1 MSGKGDPTM
10 DQIRKNCRKVE
21 CHYAAFQGAYGGT
34 SLFLTGFVAVFLTWL
49 GLSDSQIGVVNSTGS
64 ALTILGQLLVGAWLD
79 KHTSVSI
86 KKVIL
91 GFCLLASVGAAA
103 LYWIDLP
110 TALGCAVFLFA
121 YTCIQ
126 TNGALVPAMMMR
138 FVNIGL
144 PVDFGWPRSIASVC
158 WASLAYVMGGII
170 ERYSARILMLGYL
183 CGVGLVALALL
194 AMPDAEA
201 YRGKGL
207 PEERI
212 IRPKLDKKPSGGYI
226 EMLRGNPTLL
236 LFCLAAAI
244 CFAGQT
250 PVTVFQVR
258 IIESLGGGTG
268 EFGKVILIQSGMEL
282 PIMMASSRI
291 MRRIKPKHLL
301 VVCFFAYALRHCLY
315 AQATSLNQY
324 YTVCFISILCYGIWG
339 VASVIFAN
347 QIVPH
352 EQTVRAQSLASFCV
366 SIGGIIGS
374 TLSGILMERFGMAF
388 TLNLGWI
395 VILCAACLMAV
406 CARVCKKRLD
416 I

>member
-1 MSGKGDPTM
+1 M
-10 DQIRKNCRKVE
+10 DQIRKACRKLE
-21 CHYAAFQGAYGGT
+21 CHYALFQGTYSGAT
-34 SLFLTGFVAVFLTWL
+34 LFLTGFVAVFLTWL
-49 GLSDSQIGVVNSTGS
+49 GLSDAQIGLVNSAGS
-64 ALTILGQLLVGAWLD
+64 ALTIGGQLLVGAYMD
-79 KHTSVSI
+79 RHPGVSI

-121 YTCIQ
+121 YTCTQ
-126 TNGALVPAMMMR
+126 TNGALVPALMMR
-138 FVNIGL
+138 FVNIGM
-144 PVDFGWPRSIASVC
+144 PVDFGWPRSIGSLC
-158 WASLAYVMGGII
+158 WASLAYLLGGII
-170 ERYSARILMLGYL
+170 EQYSARILMLGYL
-183 CGVGLVALALL
+183 CGVGLVALALH
-194 AMPDAEA
+194 AMPDVEE

-207 PEERI
+207 PEDRI
-212 IRPKLDKKPSGGYI
+212 IRSPLKEKPSGGYI
-226 EMLRGNPTLL
+226 DMLRSNPTLL

-258 IIESLGGGTG
+258 IIEALRGGTG

-291 MRRIKPKHLL
+291 MRRVKPKHLL
-301 VVCFFAYALRHCLY
+301 VICFFSYALRHFLY
-315 AQATSLNQY
+315 AHVTSLSQY
-324 YTVCFISILCYGIWG
+324 YAVCFISILCYGIWG

-352 EQTVRAQSLASFCV
+352 AQTVRAQSLASFCV

-374 TLSGILMERFGMAF
+374 TVSGILMERFGMAF
-388 TLNLGWI
+388 TLNLGWM
-395 VILCAACLMAV
+395 VILCAACLMAL
-406 CARVCKKRLD
+406 CARVCKKKLG